1 MLRILRNDRFA
12 ALIILIAGLIGLG
25 LANVVPGFE
34 SSIEPAHHYAELFL
48 AVFFFV
54 IGLELK
60 GELTHGVF
68 VQRRTLLIP
77 GLAAILGALIPAGL
91 FFLVTSSDPIAR
103 SGWAI
108 PMATDITFAL
118 AIFAIFGSRMPK
130 GSKQFLLAFAIIDDL
145 LAILV
150 IAIFLQTDVVTA
162 LMVTGSA
169 IVGLLVPAS
178 FTEKLKE
185 ALLPVVNILILPLYA
200 FTSLSIHLETSVLTA
215 VTSLVGI
222 GVLLRIIGK
231 VSGITLGAYLG
242 SKLTKGALP
251 ISVYARLSVLGGI
264 GFAVAFFVNDLV
276 FGDNEELHTQAIMA
290 LLVAGIISAA
300 IASVT
305 LRRGLNP
312 AAKK

>member
-12 ALIILIAGLIGLG
+12 ALIILIGGGLG
-25 LANVVPGFE
+25 LTLANSVSGFE
-34 SSIEPAHHYAELFL
+34 GAIEPAHHYAELFL

-77 GLAAILGALIPAGL
+77 GLAAIFGALIPAGL

-169 IVGLLVPAS
+169 IVGLLVPAG

-185 ALLPVVNILILPLYA
+185 ALLPLVNLIILPLYA
-200 FTSLSIHLETSVLTA
+200 FTSLSIHLETSVFAA

-222 GVLLRIIGK
+222 GILLRIIGK
-231 VSGITLGAYLG
+231 VSGITLGAYFG
-242 SKLTKGALP
+242 SKLTKNALP

-276 FGDNEELHTQAIMA
+276 FGDQDQLHTEAIMG
-290 LLVAGIISAA
+290 LLVAGLISAG
-300 IASVT
+300 IASIT
-305 LRRGLNP
+305 LRRGLNS
-312 AAKK
+312 KVR